1 MNQLAAMKKP
11 RFEGLDLAR
20 FLAFFGM
27 VLVNFKVVAAA
38 TADAATPGLVALL
51 HQGLEGRAAALFVLL
66 AGVGIGLGFANK
78 AKDNL
83 PRARMGLAKR
93 GGVLFVFG
101 LLNLLIFDADILHYY
116 GLYFIF
122 ACLFLTGSRRMQMIA
137 ALGLIL
143 AFPLVAMV
151 SSYDAG
157 WDWKTLSYDGFWT
170 AAGFVRHSLLN
181 GWHPVLP
188 WLAFVLVGMAIAQL
202 DLARATTR
210 IRLVIAG
217 LTLIIASWFFARVG
231 ADIAAL
237 PEVAADRELVDA
249 LTLIFSLSPIPP
261 APLYMLSATGS
272 ALVMLALCLW
282 LGDWFGQSLLLEP
295 FVATGKQALTLYIAH
310 ILIGMGIMEVLGMV
324 AIETTNPAASL
335 SEVTIVALI
344 FILSSMIYSSLWQ
357 RFVGQ
362 GPLEML
368 LRRLSR

>member
-1 MNQLAAMKKP
+1 MNRSQAIKKP

-38 TADAATPGLVALL
+38 SVDEATPGLIALL

-66 AGVGIGLGFANK
+66 AGVGIGLGFASK
-78 AKDNL
+78 AKDDL
-83 PRARMGLAKR
+83 PKARMGLIKR
-93 GGVLFVFG
+93 GSVLFGFG
-101 LLNLLIFDADILHYY
+101 LINLLIFDADILHYY

-122 ACLFLTGSRRMQMIA
+122 ACLFLTSSRRTLMIA

-143 AFPLVAMV
+143 AFPLGALLIN
-151 SSYDAG
+151 YDAG
-157 WDWKTLSYDGFWT
+157 WDWETLTYDGFWT
-170 AAGFVRHSLLN
+170 IAGFLRHSLFN

-188 WLAFVLVGMAIAQL
+188 WLAFVLVGMAVAQL

-210 IRLVIAG
+210 IRLVLAG
-217 LTLIIASWFFARVG
+217 IVLMAASWFIAQAG

-237 PEVAADRELVDA
+237 PEIAIDQEMVDA
-249 LTLIFSLSPIPP
+249 LGLILSLSPIPP

-282 LGDWFGQSLLLEP
+282 AGDWFGQSRLFAP
-295 FVATGKQALTLYIAH
+295 FAATGKQALTLYIGH
-310 ILIGMGIMEVLGMV
+310 ILIGMGIMEALGMV
-324 AIETTNPAASL
+324 AEETANPAATL
-335 SEVTIVALI
+335 TEVTLVAVL
-344 FILSSMIYSSLWQ
+344 FVLGSMLYSALWQ